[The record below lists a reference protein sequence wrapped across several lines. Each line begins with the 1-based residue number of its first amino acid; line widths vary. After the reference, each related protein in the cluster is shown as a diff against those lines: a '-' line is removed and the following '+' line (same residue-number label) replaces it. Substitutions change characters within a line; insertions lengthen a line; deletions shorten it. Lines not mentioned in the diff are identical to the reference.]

1 MTKNGTIKPRL
12 SGDRFRGKVVAKERS
27 ARATSSEPPAA
38 LPPSEEKPD
47 EPRSVSARSILNS
60 ASRPISASEVSASEA
75 IRKRIQS
82 TQMAV
87 TRLFR
92 ARRPAVFPPKTDDL
106 IRGELFGIERLEQH
120 AESLAAA
127 QRVTA
132 NPNSGRRL
140 DRRLKDNGR
149 ALLDAYRGVE
159 KAVREERHI
168 TPADEWLLDNFYV
181 AQEQIRQVRD
191 DLPHGFYRGL
201 PKLADGPL
209 QGYPR
214 VFGVAWAFVAHTDSR
229 IDREMLLRF
238 VAAYQRVQPLTIG
251 ELWAVAIALRIVLIE
266 NLRRTA
272 ELIARSRAARGE
284 ADVLAD
290 ELLGANGKA
299 VVPPGTALSRFES
312 TSLPI
317 SFVVRLLERLRDQDP
332 RVMPALWW
340 LDERL
345 AMMGTNGDE
354 VIRAEHQRLVG
365 RNVTVRNIITSMR
378 LISSLDWT
386 KIFESTSLVDAA
398 LRAESHF
405 AEMDFPTRDR
415 YRHAIEELARG
426 SGQSELEVARHA
438 IAAARLGGA
447 STEASDAVDD
457 REQEPGYYLV
467 ANGRREFEKKIGFRV
482 PISNWLI
489 RVATKA
495 GMMGYVGGIAVIL
508 AIILALPLIALAEF
522 GVGGW
527 LLVLFAILG
536 LAPASD
542 LAVAIINRA
551 ITRDLNPKTLPGLE
565 LRAGVPVGLRTM
577 VAVPT
582 LLTTR
587 KALDKEIQRLEVHYL
602 ANQDGE
608 LYFAL
613 LSDWTDSTTESAP
626 DDDALLNAAAD
637 GIAELNRSYGLA
649 PNGPRFFL
657 LHRRRMWN
665 AGQGK
670 WIGWERKRGKL
681 HELNRWLRGAIDTS
695 FIPVRGSLA
704 PAPSDVRYVITL
716 DADTQLP
723 RGTAKRLVG
732 KMAHPLNHPR
742 LDPVSGRV
750 VEGYAVLQPRVTP
763 SLPTSSEGSLFQ
775 RVFTSPSGLD
785 PYAFA
790 VSDVYQDLFGEG
802 SYSGKGIYDV
812 DMFEAALEKRIP
824 ESTLLSH
831 DLLEGIFARSGLVSD
846 IEVVEG
852 FPARY
857 YVAAARQHRW
867 ARGDWQLLPWIFGRG
882 RHATSEQDRRAIPFL
897 GRWKMLDNLRRTLSA
912 PAVFVALLGGW
923 MLPSATAA
931 AIWSGFV
938 VATFAIPAFLPA
950 ILGIVPRRL
959 GLSQRRHWHA
969 VAADFGLASLQLVL
983 LVALVASQA
992 WLMTDA
998 ISRTLFR
1005 LFVRRR
1011 RLLEWVTAAQS
1022 KVSSRFGLFGMYL
1035 WMSGG
1040 VALAVA
1046 AGAIVAFGQP
1056 GTWLVAT
1063 PFLTLWILS
1072 PAIARWASLPL
1083 GSGSKPISNA
1093 NTRALRLSARRTWR
1107 FFEQFVTAEHHSLP
1121 PDNFQ
1126 EDPKPVVAHRTS
1138 PTNIGLYLLSVIA
1151 ARDFGWVGTHECVD
1165 RVEATL
1171 ATMKS
1176 LERFRGHFYNWYDT
1190 NDLHPLDPKYISAV
1204 DSGNLAG
1211 HLIAVGAACRQ
1222 MLAGPL
1228 LALEW
1233 LDGIDDGLQL
1243 IRQSLRLL
1251 ADDRRTHIVTR
1262 EHLEDALDVLS
1273 DTLAIL
1279 RKGDGTPALQELKV
1293 YADTI
1298 VDIAQTLSAERNDS
1312 GSVELLAC
1320 AIALQASI
1328 NSHQRDLDLLAAQT
1342 GLVAEPALASGLA
1355 AVPGLADLTSLYDRA
1370 RARLTLEQ
1378 ADPTAAAAMQRSA
1391 DAARSLKKR
1400 LEDLI
1405 ELSRTMFEAMEFGLL
1420 FDPDRQLLSIGYR
1433 VADGVLDASYYDLL
1447 GSEAR
1452 LASFVAIAKGDIPT
1466 RHWFH
1471 LGRDVT
1477 SMSGDAALVSWSGSM
1492 FEYLMPNLVMRP
1504 PRGCLID
1511 ETNRNVVRRQG
1522 EYGAKRGLPWGVSE
1536 SAYNA
1541 RDLEFTYQYSSFGI
1555 PGLGLKRCL
1564 GDDAV
1569 IAPYATALA
1578 AMIAPDAA
1586 VQNFARLA
1594 EAGASG
1600 RYGWYEA
1607 LDYTPL
1613 RLPEN
1618 EKVAVVRCY
1627 MAHHQGMT
1635 LVALA
1640 NGLHNGTMRA
1650 RFHDEPIIQATELLL
1665 QERTPRDVD
1674 AFRPRQEEGKAAA
1687 YVREPIPPS
1696 SRRFQSPHQMA
1707 VQTQLLSNGRYSVMM
1722 TAAGS
1727 GYSRCGDM
1735 AVTRW
1740 REDATRDCWGSYI
1753 FLRDPHSGDV
1763 WSAGFQP
1770 SGVEPDSYDASFFE
1784 DRVEISRRDG
1794 TITTR
1799 LEVAVS
1805 PEDNAEARRI
1815 TISNLGNRTREIEL
1829 TSYSEIVLAAQPADV
1844 AHPAFSNLFVQT
1856 EFAPDIG
1863 AVLATRRRAS
1873 SEDAEVWAAHLAVVE
1888 GDAIAGVQFETDRAR
1903 FLGRGRGVR
1912 TPMAVTD
1919 GQALSNTAGA
1929 VLDPIFSLRR
1939 RLRLAPGATAHITF
1953 WTLVASSRN
1962 EVLDLADKHGN
1973 AAAFERLLTL
1983 AWTQAQVELFHLGIS
1998 SDEATMFQRLA
2009 SRVLYASPAL
2019 RPPSD
2024 VLTNSGGSQSA
2035 LWSYGISGDLPMVVC
2050 RIDDMV
2056 DLQIVR
2062 QLLQAHEYWRMKQL
2076 AVDLVILNEYSASYA
2091 QDLRTTLEAMVRAAE
2106 SRRLSSRAMGGAV
2119 FILRAELVSAEARS
2133 LLQSAARA
2141 VLFSRRGSL
2150 FEQLRRL
2157 DDAKL
2162 STAKSQR
2169 RIAPKGVP
2177 QSVARPELEFFN
2189 GLGGFSNDGR
2199 EYLTILGAGQWTPA
2213 PWINV
2218 ISNPS
2223 FGFQTSV
2230 EGSGYTWAINSQQ
2243 NQLTPWSNDPV
2254 TDRPGEVFYVRDED
2268 DGTLWTPTALPI
2280 REETKEY
2287 VVRHGQGYSRF
2298 EHVSHRISLELL
2310 QYVAS
2315 DDPIKIS
2322 RLKIVN
2328 QSSRSRR
2335 LSITAYVE
2343 WLLGAS
2349 RAASAPFIVTEIDPE
2364 TNAMFARN
2372 HWSIG
2377 FGTRVAFADLAGDQ
2391 HSWTGDRQ
2399 EFLGRNGTLD
2409 CPAAL
2414 ALGANLTKQVGGGLD
2429 ACGALQTKIGLA
2441 PGESTEIV
2449 FFLGEAA
2456 TKAEA
2461 VSLIKRY
2468 RAADLDAVFKGATG
2482 VWNDLL
2488 ETVQV
2493 KTPERAMDV
2502 LMNRWLLYQT
2512 LACRVWARAA
2522 FYQAGGAYGF
2532 RDQLQDVMALGVS
2545 KPQITREHLLRAAA
2559 RQFVEGDVQH
2569 WWLPPLGQGVRTR
2582 ISDDRL
2588 WLPYATA
2595 QYIEV
2600 TGDFGVLDERV
2611 SFLNGA
2617 QLKPSEHES
2626 FFQPTISDEQE
2637 SLYEHCARALETSL
2651 SVGAHGLPLMGT
2663 GDWNDGM
2670 NRVGA
2675 GGKGE
2680 SIWLGWFLYAALSA
2694 FAPLADRRGER
2705 TRSAN
2710 WRGYAAQLQR
2720 SLERDG
2726 WDGRWYRRA
2735 YFDDG
2740 TPLGAH
2746 SDAECRIDSIAQ
2758 SWSVLS
2764 GAAEKN
2770 RSVEAMAAV
2779 NEQLVRREDELV
2791 LLFTPPFDH
2800 TPLDPGYI
2808 KRYPPGIRENGGQY
2822 THGAVWSVIAFAMLG
2837 DGDKASE
2844 LFSILNPIN
2853 HARTRADIYRYKVE
2867 PYVACADVYAEASH
2881 VGRGGWTWYTGSA
2894 GWMYRAGL
2902 ESILGFRLRG
2912 ATLVIDPCIPKSWP
2926 GFEIEFQY
2934 HSARYSIAVKNPRG
2948 VSRGVS
2954 STYLDGK
2961 ALQAG
2966 EGQISLADDGASHKV
2981 EIVLG

>member
-1 MTKNGTIKPRL
+1 MNNGTKEPQLPGGRL
-12 SGDRFRGKVVAKERS
+12 RDQVDAEERP
-27 ARATSSEPPAA
+27 ARVTHPEPPAA
-38 LPPSEEKPD
+38 FSRLKRKRD
-47 EPRSVSARSILNS
+47 RLRAVSAGDARMKRLQS
-60 ASRPISASEVSASEA
+60 A
-75 IRKRIQS
+75 
-82 TQMAV
+82 QMAI

-92 ARRPAVFPPKTDDL
+92 ARRPAGFPAKTDDL
-106 IRGELFGIERLEQH
+106 IRSELFGIERLEQH

-132 NPNSGRRL
+132 NPNGGRRL
-140 DRRLKDNGR
+140 DKRLKDNGR
-149 ALLDAYRGVE
+149 ALLVAYRGVE
-159 KAVREERHI
+159 QAVREERHI

-214 VFGVAWAFVAHTDSR
+214 IYGIAWAFVAHTDSR
-229 IDREMLLRF
+229 IDGETLLRF
-238 VAAYQRVQPLTIG
+238 IAAYQRVQPLTIG

-266 NLRRTA
+266 NLRRA
-272 ELIARSRAARGE
+272 ADLIALSRTARGE

-290 ELLGANGKA
+290 ELLGANGRT
-299 VVPPGTALSRFES
+299 VVTPGAALLRFES
-312 TSLPI
+312 TPLPT

-332 RVMPALWW
+332 RVMPALAW

-345 AMMGTNGDE
+345 AMIGTNGDE
-354 VIRAEHQRLVG
+354 IIRDEHQQLLG
-365 RNVTVRNIITSMR
+365 KNVTVRNIITSMR
-378 LISSLDWT
+378 LISALDWA
-386 KIFESTSLVDAA
+386 KIVESASLVDAA
-398 LRAESHF
+398 LRAESRF

-426 SGQSELEVARHA
+426 SEQSELEVARRA
-438 IAAARLGGA
+438 IAAARRGGVSFGA
-447 STEASDAVDD
+447 RNAAND

-467 ANGRREFEKKIGFRV
+467 AKGRREFEKTIGFRV
-482 PISNWLI
+482 PIRHWLV
-489 RVATKA
+489 RTATKA
-495 GMMGYVGGIAVIL
+495 GMIGYVGGIAVVL

-565 LRAGVPVGLRTM
+565 LRQGVPAGLRAI

-582 LLTTR
+582 LLTTHH
-587 KALDKEIQRLEVHYL
+587 ALEEEIKRLEIHYL

-613 LSDWTDSTTESAP
+613 VSDWTDSATETAP
-626 DDDALLNAAAD
+626 GDDALLNAAAD
-637 GIAELNRSYGLA
+637 GIAELNRRYGLTA
-649 PNGPRFFL
+649 NGPRFFL

-665 AGQGK
+665 EGQGK

-681 HELNRWLRGAIDTS
+681 HELNRWLRGASDTT

-704 PAPSDVRYVITL
+704 PAPSNVRYVITL

-732 KMAHPLNHPR
+732 KMAHPLNRPR

-846 IEVVEG
+846 IEVVEE

-867 ARGDWQLLPWIFGRG
+867 ARGDWQLLPWIFGHG
-882 RHATSEQDRRAIPFL
+882 RHAISEQDRSAIPFL

-912 PAVFVALLGGW
+912 PAIFVALLAGW

-931 AIWSGFV
+931 AIWSAFV

-969 VAADFGLASLQLVL
+969 VGADFGLAWLQLVL
-983 LVALVASQA
+983 LVALIASQA

-998 ISRTLFR
+998 IVRTLFR
-1005 LFVRRR
+1005 VFVRRR

-1022 KVSSRFGLFGMYL
+1022 KMSSRFGLFGMYL

-1040 VALAVA
+1040 VALAVTA
-1046 AGAIVAFGQP
+1046 AITVAIRRPESWF
-1056 GTWLVAT
+1056 VAT
-1063 PFLTLWILS
+1063 PFLLLWILS

-1083 GSGSKPISNA
+1083 GRRSRTISDA
-1093 NTRALRLSARRTWR
+1093 DTTALRTSARRTWR
-1107 FFEQFVTAEHHSLP
+1107 FFETFVTPQHHSLP

-1126 EDPKPVVAHRTS
+1126 EDPKSIVAHRTS

-1151 ARDFGWVGTHECVD
+1151 ARDFGWIGTHETVD
-1165 RVEATL
+1165 RLEATL
-1171 ATMKS
+1171 GTMKS

-1190 NDLHPLDPKYISAV
+1190 HDLHPLDPKYISAV

-1211 HLIAVGAACRQ
+1211 HLLAVGAACRQ

-1228 LALEW
+1228 LAVEW
-1233 LDGIDDGLQL
+1233 LDGLDDGLQL
-1243 IRQSLRLL
+1243 IRQSLPLL
-1251 ADDRRTHIVTR
+1251 ADDRRSHIVTR
-1262 EHLEDALDVLS
+1262 AHLEDALNVFS
-1273 DTLAIL
+1273 DALATL
-1279 RKGDGTPALQELKV
+1279 RKGDRTASMGELKLH
-1293 YADTI
+1293 ADTL

-1312 GSVELLAC
+1312 DSVELLAW
-1320 AIALQASI
+1320 AVALQTSI
-1328 NSHQRDLDLLAAQT
+1328 NSHQRDFDLLAART
-1342 GLVAEPALASGLA
+1342 SVIAKIEDKSATATAPSLAELP
-1355 AVPGLADLTSLYDRA
+1355 D
-1370 RARLTLEQ
+1370 
-1378 ADPTAAAAMQRSA
+1378 
-1391 DAARSLKKR
+1391 LKKR

-1405 ELSRTMFEAMEFGLL
+1405 DLSRAMFDTMEFGLL

-1447 GSEAR
+1447 ASEAR
-1452 LASFVAIAKGDIPT
+1452 LASFVAIAKGDVPT

-1471 LGRDVT
+1471 LSRAVT
-1477 SMSGDAALVSWSGSM
+1477 SVAGDAALVSWSGSM

-1511 ETNRNVVRRQG
+1511 ETNRNVVRRQK

-1541 RDLEFTYQYSSFGI
+1541 RDLEFTYQYSSFGV

-1586 VQNFARLA
+1586 VRNFARLA
-1594 EAGASG
+1594 AAGASG

-1607 LDYTPL
+1607 LDYTPT

-1640 NGLHNGTMRA
+1640 NRLHHGTMRA
-1650 RFHDEPIIQATELLL
+1650 RFHGEPIIQATELLL
-1665 QERTPRDVD
+1665 HERTPRDVD
-1674 AFRPRQEEGKAAA
+1674 AYHPRQEEVKAAA
-1687 YVREPIPPS
+1687 FVRELIPPS
-1696 SRRFQSPHQMA
+1696 SRRFQSPHQVA
-1707 VQTQLLSNGRYSVMM
+1707 VQTQLLSNGRYAVMM
-1722 TAAGS
+1722 TTAGS
-1727 GYSRCGDM
+1727 GYSRCEDV

-1740 REDATRDCWGSYI
+1740 REDPTRDGWGSYI

-1770 SGVEPDSYDASFFE
+1770 SGIEPDSYDASFFE

-1799 LEVAVS
+1799 MEVAVS

-1815 TISNLGNRTREIEL
+1815 TISNLGSRSREIEL
-1829 TSYSEIVLAAQPADV
+1829 TSYSEIVLAAQAADV

-1856 EFAPDIG
+1856 EFASDIG
-1863 AVLATRRRAS
+1863 AILAKRRRGS
-1873 SEDAEVWAAHLAVVE
+1873 SEEKEVWAAHLAVVE
-1888 GDAIAGVQFETDRAR
+1888 GDAIAGIQFETDRAR

-1912 TPMAVTD
+1912 TPMAVID

-1939 RLRLAPGATAHITF
+1939 RIRLASGATAHITF
-1953 WTLVASSRN
+1953 WTLVASSRS
-1962 EVLDLADKHGN
+1962 EVLDLTDKHGN

-1983 AWTQAQVELFHLGIS
+1983 AWTQAQVQLFHLGIS
-1998 SDEATMFQRLA
+1998 ADEATMFQRLA

-2019 RPPSD
+2019 RPPSET
-2024 VLTNSGGSQSA
+2024 LTKSDGAQPT
-2035 LWSYGISGDLPMVVC
+2035 LWSYGISGDLPIVLC
-2050 RIDDMV
+2050 RIDDMEH
-2056 DLQIVR
+2056 LQIVR

-2076 AVDLVILNEYSASYA
+2076 AVDLVILNEHPTSYA
-2091 QDLRTTLEAMVRAAE
+2091 QDLRSTLEAMVRATE
-2106 SRRLSSRAMGGAV
+2106 SRRIPHRDTGGTV

-2157 DDAKL
+2157 DDTKL

-2189 GLGGFSNDGR
+2189 GLGGFTNEGR
-2199 EYLTILGAGQWTPA
+2199 EYQTILSAGQWTPA

-2218 ISNPS
+2218 IANPS

-2298 EHVSHRISLELL
+2298 EHLSHSISLELL
-2310 QYVAS
+2310 QHVAP

-2328 QSSRSRR
+2328 QSNRARR

-2349 RAASAPFIVTEIDPE
+2349 RAATAPFIVTEIDPE

-2372 HWSIG
+2372 HWSTG

-2414 ALGANLTKQVGGGLD
+2414 TAGTDLTKQVGGGLD
-2429 ACGALQTKIGLA
+2429 ACGALQTKIALA
-2441 PGESTEIV
+2441 AGESTEIV

-2468 RAADLDAVFKGATG
+2468 RVADLDAVFEAATG

-2493 KTPERAMDV
+2493 KTPDRTMDV

-2522 FYQAGGAYGF
+2522 FYQASGAYGF
-2532 RDQLQDVMALGVS
+2532 RDQLQDIMALGVA
-2545 KPQITREHLLRAAA
+2545 KPQIARAHLLRAAA
-2559 RQFVEGDVQH
+2559 RQFIEGDVQH

-2600 TGDFGVLDERV
+2600 TGDLGVLDESV
-2611 SFLNGA
+2611 PFLDGA
-2617 QLKPSEHES
+2617 QLKPHEHES
-2626 FFQPTISDEQE
+2626 FFQPAISDKRE
-2637 SLYEHCARALETSL
+2637 SLYAHCARALDSSL
-2651 SVGAHGLPLMGT
+2651 AVGAHGLPLMGT

-2694 FAPLADRRGER
+2694 FAPLADRRGDR
-2705 TRSAN
+2705 TRSAD
-2710 WRGYAAQLQR
+2710 WRGHAAKLQQ

-2726 WDGRWYRRA
+2726 WDGGWYRRA

-2746 SDAECRIDSIAQ
+2746 FDAECRIDSIAQ

-2770 RSVEAMAAV
+2770 RSIEAMTAV

-2822 THGAVWSVIAFAMLG
+2822 THGAIWSVIAFALLG

-2881 VGRGGWTWYTGSA
+2881 IGRGGWTWYTGSA

-2902 ESILGFRLRG
+2902 EWILGFRLRG

-2934 HSARYSIAVKNPRG
+2934 HSAHYSIAVKNPRC

-2954 STYLDGK
+2954 STHLDGK
-2961 ALQAG
+2961 NLQTG
-2966 EGQISLADDGASHKV
+2966 EGKISLAADGASHKV